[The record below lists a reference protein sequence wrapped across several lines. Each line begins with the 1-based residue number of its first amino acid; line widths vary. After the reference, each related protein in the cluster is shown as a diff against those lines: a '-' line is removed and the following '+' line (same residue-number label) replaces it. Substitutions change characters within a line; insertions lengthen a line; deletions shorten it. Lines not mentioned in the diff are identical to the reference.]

1 METKTSGIKPRLIN
15 SFRQAKNN
23 VWPVKPEK
31 SSSVPPRKFYTDGQR
46 ATPIT
51 KKAKQQPS
59 WIVSR
64 LSKNHPNLAAK
75 LEKVQENLK
84 TFFKFVGP
92 GFMVAVA
99 YMDPGNYSTDIAAG
113 SQFRFHL
120 LFVIFLSNCIAIFL
134 QSLAIKLGT
143 VTGRNLAQISR
154 EEFPLW
160 LNVFF
165 YILAEAAII
174 ATDIAEVIGT
184 AIALN
189 ILLKIPL
196 IAGVIMTIV
205 DVLII
210 LLAYRP
216 GSSMRV
222 VHYFECGVAVLVLGV
237 VICFAIQLSRIPPT
251 PVADVFKGYLP
262 TSILLKGEAMYA
274 SCGILG
280 ATVMPHSLY
289 LGSDIVK
296 PRLMEHDVKMG
307 NVDPDYTEEEFEQYR
322 PSVGAIRFSLLYS
335 IIELGV
341 SLFTY
346 AFFVNS
352 AILIIAGATLY
363 GTEAAEDADLYSIH
377 HSLSSMLS
385 KGAGTLFMLALLFS
399 GQSAGIICTISGQI
413 VSEGY
418 LNWSVRPWLRRI
430 ITRGIA
436 IIPCV
441 IVAGCVGRSG
451 LNATLNA
458 SQVTLSILLPFLVFP
473 LIYFTCKSSLMKIN
487 AVDNQAVASQQD
499 TMISSENMM
508 SPTIS
513 GGIMQEEEN
522 FSGGT
527 IQEIGGE
534 DNARDVN
541 DDKKSETVRI
551 IERAG
556 PAPEKTINYTNN
568 WITTIVGCAVWLFIA
583 ILNVYLIVQLG
594 LGKGG

>member
-1 METKTSGIKPRLIN
+1 MEKSYTGIKPRLIN
-15 SFRQAKNN
+15 SFRQARDK
-23 VWPVKPEK
+23 VWTSAEKPQHFR
-31 SSSVPPRKFYTDGQR
+31 PPREFYTNRQQQHTVSVKR
-46 ATPIT
+46 P
-51 KKAKQQPS
+51 KKRPS
-59 WIVSR
+59 WLVSR
-64 LSKNHPNLAAK
+64 VSKNHPNVAAK
-75 LEKVQENLK
+75 LEKAETGVK

-99 YMDPGNYSTDIAAG
+99 YMDPGNYSTDVAAG
-113 SQFRFHL
+113 AQFRFHL
-120 LFVIFLSNCIAIFL
+120 LFVIFLSNCIAVFL

-154 EEFPLW
+154 DEFPVW
-160 LNVFF
+160 LNVCF
-165 YILAEAAII
+165 YLLAEIAII

-196 IAGVIMTIV
+196 IAGVILTIV

-222 VHYFECGVAVLVLGV
+222 VHYFECGVAALVLGV

-251 PVADVFKGYLP
+251 PVADVFRGYLP
-262 TSILLKGEAMYA
+262 SSVLLKGEAMYA
-274 SCGILG
+274 ACGILG

-307 NVDPDYTEEEFEQYR
+307 NVEPDYTEEEFEQYR
-322 PSVGAIRFSLLYS
+322 PSVSAIDFSLLYS
-335 IIELGV
+335 VVELAV

-363 GTEAAEDADLYSIH
+363 GTEAAQDADLYSIH

-418 LNWSVRPWLRRI
+418 LNWSIRPWLRRI

-436 IIPCV
+436 IVPCV

-458 SQVTLSILLPFLVFP
+458 SQVALSILLPFLVFP
-473 LIYFTCKSSLMKIN
+473 LIYFTCKSSIMKIN
-487 AVDNQAVASQQD
+487 AVDSLDVPSQQD
-499 TMISSENMM
+499 TMVSGETLLSPVSSNDNVRVDNL
-508 SPTIS
+508 SH
-513 GGIMQEEEN
+513 
-522 FSGGT
+522 GT
-527 IQEIGGE
+527 VLEVGQASRIT
-534 DNARDVN
+534 
-541 DDKKSETVRI
+541 DKKSEIIRI
-551 IERAG
+551 VERAG
-556 PAPEKTINYTNN
+556 PPPEKTINYTNN
-568 WITTIVGCAVWLFIA
+568 WITTIFGCAVWLFIA
-583 ILNVYLIVQLG
+583 VLNVYLIVQLG